1 VKYATYFVI
10 HWIRDSQKEAIMPNL
25 TITTDEETL
34 RWVRIEAAKRNTS
47 VSKLVGELLAEQH
60 KRSDEYDRAMEEFLA
75 RDWLLPEEPP
85 RADGRRWPTREE
97 LYDRP
102 VLKR

>member
-1 VKYATYFVI
+1 MI
-10 HWIRDSQKEAIMPNL
+10 HEWEAAVPNL

-34 RWVRIEAAKRNTS
+34 RWARIEAAKRGTS
-47 VSKLVGELLAEQH
+47 VSKLVGEILANLRKQEDDYEQ
-60 KRSDEYDRAMEEFLA
+60 AMQDFFSRKPYL
-75 RDWLLPEEPP
+75 DPPP

-102 VLKR
+102 VLRK

>member
-1 VKYATYFVI
+1 
-10 HWIRDSQKEAIMPNL
+10 MPNL

-34 RWVRIEAAKRNTS
+34 LWARVEAAKQNTS
-47 VSKLVGELLAEQH
+47 VSKLVGQLLAEQR
-60 KRSDEYDRAMEEFLA
+60 KKSDEYARAMDQYLSSPP
-75 RDWLLPEEPP
+75 WQLPDEPP

-102 VLKR
+102 VFKK

>member
-1 VKYATYFVI
+1 
-10 HWIRDSQKEAIMPNL
+10 MPNL

-34 RWVRIEAAKRNTS
+34 RWARIEAAKRGTS
-47 VSKLVGELLAEQH
+47 VSKLVGEILANLRKQEDDYEQ
-60 KRSDEYDRAMEEFLA
+60 AMQDFFSRKPYL
-75 RDWLLPEEPP
+75 DPPP

-102 VLKR
+102 VLRK

>member
-1 VKYATYFVI
+1 
-10 HWIRDSQKEAIMPNL
+10 MPNL

-34 RWVRIEAAKRNTS
+34 RWARIEAAKQNTS
-47 VSKLVGELLAEQH
+47 VSKLVGEMLARLRRQDDDYE
-60 KRSDEYDRAMEEFLA
+60 RAMQDFFSRA
-75 RDWLLPEEPP
+75 PYIDPP
-85 RADGRRWPTREE
+85 ARADGRRWPTREE

>member
-1 VKYATYFVI
+1 
-10 HWIRDSQKEAIMPNL
+10 MPNL

-34 RWVRIEAAKRNTS
+34 RWARIEAAKQNTS
-47 VSKLVGELLAEQH
+47 VSKLVGEMLAEQR
-60 KRSDEYDRAMEEFLA
+60 KKSDEYDRAMEEFLS
-75 RDWLLPEEPP
+75 REPWLLPHEEP

-97 LYDRP
+97 IYDRP